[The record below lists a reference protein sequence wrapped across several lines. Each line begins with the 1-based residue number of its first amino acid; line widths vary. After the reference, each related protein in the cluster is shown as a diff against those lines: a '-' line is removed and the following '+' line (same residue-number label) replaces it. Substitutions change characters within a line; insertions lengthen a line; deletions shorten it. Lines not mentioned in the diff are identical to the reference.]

1 MRVGDV
7 EGVRG
12 DRSIQIGRIAVHEL
26 DVGEACCFRS
36 FFGDADGVY
45 MMWEGVLVTRSCR

>member
-12 DRSIQIGRIAVHEL
+12 DRSIQIGRIAVHEF

-45 MMWEGVLVTRSCR
+45 MMWGGVLVTR